1 MVADEPHG
9 QPQAPPTREG
19 EDAGGAARPVEPSA
33 KHDESVDHPTRLLRI
48 AAMSRSLLEEVRHD
62 SLDEAARERL
72 AEIHNTSVSALREV
86 VSEELREEL
95 DEVGLPVDVKEG
107 APSESELRMAQAQL
121 VGWLEGLFHGI
132 QASLAT
138 QQRAAQEQLQQMKER
153 SLGPGQGGPP
163 GGGRSKPG
171 QYL

>member
-1 MVADEPHG
+1 MADEP
-9 QPQAPPTREG
+9 QARPEAPRGPE
-19 EDAGGAARPVEPSA
+19 EQGAQQARPVEPSPE
-33 KHDESVDHPTRLLRI
+33 HDESVDHPTRLLRI

-86 VSEELREEL
+86 VSAELREEL

-107 APSESELRMAQAQL
+107 APSEAELRMAQAQL

-132 QASLAT
+132 QASIAT
-138 QQRAAQEQLQQMKER
+138 QQRAAQEQLQRMRDR
-153 SLGPGQGGPP
+153 SLGPGQGDQP
-163 GGGRSKPG
+163 GGGRSNPG
-171 QYL
+171 HYL